1 MCSRIMG
8 LPWAFHIFYVLSSTY
23 LTFDLGYFNRHW
35 LVILQ
40 LFFPKEEIDEHNE
53 SKSTF
58 LQ

>member
-1 MCSRIMG
+1 MG